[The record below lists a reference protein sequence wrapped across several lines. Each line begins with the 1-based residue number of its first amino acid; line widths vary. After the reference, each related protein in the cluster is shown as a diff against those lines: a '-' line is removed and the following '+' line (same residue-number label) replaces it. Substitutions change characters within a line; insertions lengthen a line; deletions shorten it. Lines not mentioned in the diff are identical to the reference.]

1 MTKKFVDDI
10 INLEVILTETIA
22 DRINHI
28 LKTKEVKK
36 TELAKRLKIS
46 DSSVSTICSGKS
58 NPSKQT
64 IAMICREFN
73 VNEEWLQNGKGEM
86 FAINSGNALEVL
98 AEERHLSKRE
108 KALIEKIL
116 NLKPELRQAFIDFI
130 VDMADEFSD
139 ESTTEKPALLTSS
152 VAEAEALYEKNLG
165 FAPSKE
171 VSASNTIDDME
182 SIGKTKMA

>member
-1 MTKKFVDDI
+1 M
-10 INLEVILTETIA
+10 ILTETIA

-36 TELAKRLKIS
+36 TELAKRLKLS

-73 VNEEWLQNGKGEM
+73 INEEWLQNGKGEM

-116 NLKPELRQAFIDFI
+116 NLKPELRQAFINFI
-130 VDMADEFSD
+130 VDMANEFSD
-139 ESTTEKPALLTSS
+139 ESTTEKTVLSTSS
-152 VAEAEALYEKNLG
+152 VAEAEAEALYEKNLG

-171 VSASNTIDDME
+171 VSVLNTIDDTE